1 MITGYNTDVSHQ
13 GQVLHVQTEDKGL
26 ETAWIE
32 SLVYAGGQI
41 LARKRSSYKTL
52 LDQGKGRGAISELM
66 DRQHRL
72 VIAEVR
78 RGRFDTKLASLAP
91 QPAQPEPD
99 STVVAQAAAVAE
111 QAAEAGGPPAAEAGP
126 SLDQV
131 ILDYLN
137 SEAEQEQLVLV
148 MDVAEELQLGHRA
161 ELTLSAR
168 SSISSNPI
176 AGAEVAARLIS
187 TVEGP
192 ATLGVGKTDAAGQL
206 RLSFNVPALRQGT
219 AALIV
224 SATSELGGA
233 EIKQLL

>member
-13 GQVLHVQTEDKGL
+13 GQVLHVQTEDKGR

-52 LDQGKGRGAISELM
+52 LDEGKGRAEISELM

-72 VIAEVR
+72 VIAEIR
-78 RGRFDTKLASLAP
+78 RGRFDPKLESIAP
-91 QPAQPEPD
+91 KTDEPTPA
-99 STVVAQAAAVAE
+99 STVVAEAAAVAE
-111 QAAEAGGPPAAEAGP
+111 QAAENTGPPPTEAGP

-137 SEAEQEQLVLV
+137 SEAEQDQLVLV
-148 MDVAEELQLGHRA
+148 MDVEEELQLGHRA

-168 SSISSNPI
+168 SSISSSPI
-176 AGAEVAARLIS
+176 AGVEVAARLIS
-187 TVEGP
+187 TVDGP
-192 ATLGVGKTDAAGQL
+192 ATLGVGTTNDQGLL
-206 RLSFNVPALRQGT
+206 RLAINVPAVRQGT
-219 AALIV
+219 AALII

>member
-1 MITGYNTDVSHQ
+1 MITGYNTDVAHR

-41 LARKRSSYKTL
+41 LARKRSSYKPL
-52 LDQGKGRGAISELM
+52 LDEGRGRAAISELM

-78 RGRFDTKLASLAP
+78 RGRFDAKLADLEP
-91 QPAQPEPD
+91 RQPDAD
-99 STVVAQAAAVAE
+99 RASTVVAEAAALAE
-111 QAAEAGGPPAAEAGP
+111 QAAEGPGPAAADAGP

-148 MDVAEELQLGHRA
+148 MDVEGEVRLGQRA

-168 SSISSNPI
+168 SSISSRPI
-176 AGAEVAARLIS
+176 AGVEVAARLIS
-187 TVEGP
+187 TIDGP
-192 ATLGVGKTDAAGQL
+192 ATLGVGKTDERGVL
-206 RLSFNVPALRQGT
+206 RLGINLPVLRQGT

-224 SATSELGGA
+224 SASSELGGA

>member
-1 MITGYNTDVSHQ
+1 MITGYNTDVRHR
-13 GQVLHVQTEDKGL
+13 GEVFHVQTEDKGL

-52 LDQGKGRGAISELM
+52 LDEGRGKAAISELM

-72 VIAEVR
+72 VIAEIR
-78 RGRFDTKLASLAP
+78 RGRFDPHLAGMESG
-91 QPAQPEPD
+91 AQGPKQA
-99 STVVAQAAAVAE
+99 STVVAEAAALAE
-111 QAAEAGGPPAAEAGP
+111 QAAAPAGPPPAEAGP
-126 SLDQV
+126 TLDQV

-148 MDVAEELQLGHRA
+148 MDVDDELGLGRTA
-161 ELTLSAR
+161 RLTLR
-168 SSISSNPI
+168 TKSSVSSLPV
-176 AGAEVAARLIS
+176 AGAEVAVRMIS
-187 TVEGP
+187 TVGEP
-192 ATLGVGKTDAAGQL
+192 ATLGGGKTTGEGAL
-206 RLSFNVPALRQGT
+206 ELTVSIPALQQGT

-224 SATSELGGA
+224 SASSEIGNA

>member
-32 SLVYAGGQI
+32 SLVYAGGRI

-52 LDQGKGRGAISELM
+52 VDEGKGRAAISELM

-72 VIAEVR
+72 VIAEIR
-78 RGRFDTKLASLAP
+78 RGRFDLTLSSIAP
-91 QPAQPEPD
+91 KTDEPEPA
-99 STVVAQAAAVAE
+99 STVVAEAAALAE
-111 QAAEAGGPPAAEAGP
+111 QAAESTGPAPTEAGP

-148 MDVAEELQLGHRA
+148 MDVDEELQLGRRA
-161 ELTLSAR
+161 QLTLSAR
-168 SSISSNPI
+168 SSISSSPI
-176 AGAEVAARLIS
+176 AGVEVAARLIS
-187 TVEGP
+187 TVDGP
-192 ATLGVGKTDAAGQL
+192 ATLGVGTTGGDGL
-206 RLSFNVPALRQGT
+206 VRLTINVPAIRQGT

>member
-1 MITGYNTDVSHQ
+1 MITGYNTDVAHQ

-52 LDQGKGRGAISELM
+52 LDQGKGRAAISELM

-78 RGRFDTKLASLAP
+78 RGRFDPKLSEVAP
-91 QPAQPEPD
+91 RAAGPPPA
-99 STVVAQAAAVAE
+99 STVVAEAAAVAE
-111 QAAEAGGPPAAEAGP
+111 QAAEEKGPAPAEAGP

-137 SEAEQEQLVLV
+137 SEAEQDQLVLV
-148 MDVAEELQLGHRA
+148 MDVEKEVQLGRRA

-168 SSISSNPI
+168 SSISSSPL
-176 AGAEVAARLIS
+176 AGVEVTARMIS
-187 TVEGP
+187 TVDGP
-192 ATLGVGKTDAAGQL
+192 ATLGRGVTDQRGLL
-206 RLSFNVPALRQGT
+206 RLAIEVPAIRQGT
-219 AALIV
+219 AALII

>member
-1 MITGYNTDVSHQ
+1 MITGYNTDVAHL
-13 GQVLHVQTEDKGL
+13 GQVLHVQTEDKGV

-41 LARKRSSYKTL
+41 LARKRSSYKSL
-52 LDQGKGRGAISELM
+52 LDEGKGRSEISELM

-78 RGRFDTKLASLAP
+78 RGRFDAKLSSVVPATSEAAAAS
-91 QPAQPEPD
+91 
-99 STVVAQAAAVAE
+99 SVVAEAAALAE
-111 QAAEAGGPPAAEAGP
+111 QAAEVAGPAPAEAGP

-137 SEAEQEQLVLV
+137 SEAEQEQMVLV
-148 MDVAEELQLGHRA
+148 MDVEEDLRLGHQA
-161 ELTLSAR
+161 SLTLSAR
-168 SSISSNPI
+168 SSISSNPL
-176 AGAEVAARLIS
+176 GGVEVTARLIS
-187 TVEGP
+187 TIDGP
-192 ATLGVGKTDAAGQL
+192 ATLALGTTDEEGLL
-206 RLSFNVPALRQGT
+206 RLKVDLPALRQGT

>member
-41 LARKRSSYKTL
+41 LARKRSSYKSL
-52 LDQGKGRGAISELM
+52 LDDGKGRAAISELM

-78 RGRFDTKLASLAP
+78 RGRFDAKLASLAP
-91 QPAQPEPD
+91 KPARPEPA
-99 STVVAQAAAVAE
+99 SSVVAEAAALAE
-111 QAAEAGGPPAAEAGP
+111 QAADGGGPVPAEAGP

-148 MDVAEELQLGHRA
+148 MDVENELRLGRRA
-161 ELTLSAR
+161 NLTLTAR
-168 SSISSNPI
+168 SSISSSPI
-176 AGAEVAARLIS
+176 AGVEVAARLIS
-187 TVEGP
+187 TSDGP
-192 ATLGVGKTDAAGQL
+192 ATLGVGKTDEEGLL
-206 RLSFNVPALRQGT
+206 RLSINVPAMRQGT

>member
-1 MITGYNTDVSHQ
+1 MITGYNTDVEHL

-52 LDQGKGRGAISELM
+52 LDAGRGRADISELM

-72 VIAEVR
+72 VIAEIR
-78 RGRFDTKLASLAP
+78 RGRFDTKLSGMTPKKAE
-91 QPAQPEPD
+91 PEPA
-99 STVVAQAAAVAE
+99 STLVAEAAALAE
-111 QAAEAGGPPAAEAGP
+111 QAAEAAGPAPTEAGP

-148 MDVAEELQLGHRA
+148 MDTEDELRLGQRA
-161 ELTLSAR
+161 RLTLSAR
-168 SSISSNPI
+168 SSISSDPI
-176 AGAEVAARLIS
+176 GGVEVAARLIS
-187 TVEGP
+187 TTDGP
-192 ATLGVGKTDAAGQL
+192 ATLGVGTTDDKGL
-206 RLSFNVPALRQGT
+206 LELTITMPAMRQGT

-224 SATSELGGA
+224 SATSNLGGA

>member
-1 MITGYNTDVSHQ
+1 MITGYNTDVAHR

-41 LARKRSSYKTL
+41 LARKRSSYKPL
-52 LDQGKGRGAISELM
+52 LSEGKGRAAISELM

-78 RGRFDTKLASLAP
+78 RGRFDAKLSILAP
-91 QPAQPEPD
+91 KRPEPEPA
-99 STVVAQAAAVAE
+99 STVVAEAAAVAE
-111 QAAEAGGPPAAEAGP
+111 QAAAGPGPEAAEAGP

-131 ILDYLN
+131 ILEYLN
-137 SEAEQEQLVLV
+137 SEAEQEQLVLM
-148 MDVAEELQLGHRA
+148 MDVEGEVQLGRRA

-168 SSISSNPI
+168 SSISSQPI
-176 AGAEVAARLIS
+176 AGVEVAARLIS
-187 TVEGP
+187 TIEGP
-192 ATLGVGKTDAAGQL
+192 ATLGVGKTDNQGRL
-206 RLSFNVPALRQGT
+206 RLDINLPALRQGT

-224 SATSELGGA
+224 SATSDLGGA

>member
-32 SLVYAGGQI
+32 SLVYVGGQI
-41 LARKRSSYKTL
+41 LARKRSSYKSL
-52 LDQGKGRGAISELM
+52 VDEGKGRAAISELM

-72 VIAEVR
+72 VIAEIR
-78 RGRFDTKLASLAP
+78 RGRFDPKLLSVAP
-91 QPAQPEPD
+91 KTNDPEPA
-99 STVVAQAAAVAE
+99 STVVAEAAALAE
-111 QAAEAGGPPAAEAGP
+111 QAAESSGPAPAEAGP

-148 MDVAEELQLGHRA
+148 MDVEEELQLGSQA

-168 SSISSNPI
+168 SSISSSPI
-176 AGAEVAARLIS
+176 AGVEVAARLIS
-187 TVEGP
+187 TVDGP
-192 ATLGVGKTDAAGQL
+192 ATLGVGTTDAAGQL
-206 RLSFNVPALRQGT
+206 RLTINVPALRQGT
-219 AALIV
+219 AALII

>member
-1 MITGYNTDVSHQ
+1 MITGYNTDVQHL

-32 SLVYAGGQI
+32 SLVYAGGRI

-52 LDQGKGRGAISELM
+52 LDAGKGRADISELM

-72 VIAEVR
+72 VIAEIR
-78 RGRFDTKLASLAP
+78 RGRFDAKLEGMAP
-91 QPAQPEPD
+91 KRSDPEPA
-99 STVVAQAAAVAE
+99 STVVAEAAALADK
-111 QAAEAGGPPAAEAGP
+111 AAEAAGPAPTEAGP

-148 MDVAEELQLGHRA
+148 MDTEDELRLGQRA
-161 ELTLSAR
+161 RLTLSAR
-168 SSISSNPI
+168 SSISSSPV
-176 AGAEVAARLIS
+176 GGVQVAARLIS
-187 TVEGP
+187 TIDGP
-192 ATLGVGKTDAAGQL
+192 ATLGVGTTDDHGL
-206 RLSFNVPALRQGT
+206 LELNITVPAMRQGT

-224 SATSELGGA
+224 SATSELGSA

>member
-1 MITGYNTDVSHQ
+1 MITGYNTDVAHG

-52 LDQGKGRGAISELM
+52 LDRGRGRAAISELM

-78 RGRFDTKLASLAP
+78 RGRFDAKLSGLTQEKHQPQPASNVVAEAASLA
-91 QPAQPEPD
+91 Q
-99 STVVAQAAAVAE
+99 
-111 QAAEAGGPPAAEAGP
+111 QAAETAGPTPTEAGP

-137 SEAEQEQLVLV
+137 SEAEQDQLVLV
-148 MDVAEELQLGHRA
+148 MDVADELRLGERA
-161 ELTLSAR
+161 EITLTAR
-168 SSISSNPI
+168 SSISSSPI
-176 AGAEVAARLIS
+176 AGVDVTARLIS
-187 TVEGP
+187 TIEGP
-192 ATLGVGKTDAAGQL
+192 ATLGAGRTDDSGRL
-206 RLSFNVPALRQGT
+206 RLLLDVPALRQGT

-224 SATSELGGA
+224 SASSEIGGA

>member
-1 MITGYNTDVSHQ
+1 MITGYNTDVSHL

-26 ETAWIE
+26 DTAWIE

-52 LDQGKGRGAISELM
+52 LDQGRGRAAISELM

-78 RGRFDTKLASLAP
+78 RGRFDAKLASMAP
-91 QPAQPEPD
+91 KQPAAEPA
-99 STVVAQAAAVAE
+99 STVVAEAAALAQQAADG
-111 QAAEAGGPPAAEAGP
+111 GGPPPTEAGP

-148 MDVAEELQLGHRA
+148 MDVEDELRLGRRA
-161 ELTLSAR
+161 HLTLTAR
-168 SSISSNPI
+168 SSISSSPI
-176 AGAEVAARLIS
+176 AGVEVAARLIS
-187 TVEGP
+187 TIDGP
-192 ATLGVGKTDAAGQL
+192 ATLGVGKTDAEGLL
-206 RLSFNVPALRQGT
+206 RLSINVPAMRQGT

>member
-1 MITGYNTDVSHQ
+1 MITGYNTDVEHL
-13 GQVLHVQTEDKGL
+13 GQVLHVQTEDKGM

-52 LDQGKGRGAISELM
+52 LDAGKGRADISELM

-72 VIAEVR
+72 VIAEIR
-78 RGRFDTKLASLAP
+78 RGRFDAKLEGMLPRES
-91 QPAQPEPD
+91 EPRAA
-99 STVVAQAAAVAE
+99 STVVAEAAALAE
-111 QAAEAGGPPAAEAGP
+111 KAAEAAGPAPTEAGP

-148 MDVAEELQLGHRA
+148 MDTEDDLRLGQRA
-161 ELTLSAR
+161 KLILSAR
-168 SSISSNPI
+168 SSISSNPV
-176 AGAEVAARLIS
+176 GGVEVAARLIS
-187 TVEGP
+187 TIDGP
-192 ATLGVGKTDAAGQL
+192 ATLGVGTTDDDGL
-206 RLSFNVPALRQGT
+206 LELTINVPAMRQGT

-224 SATSELGGA
+224 SASSELGSA